1 VIETDNKLI
10 GMAVFVI
17 ALILAMAWA
26 VTAQAED
33 ATQLSP
39 GQVYVK
45 VIDEDGNAVANA
57 TVQAITNTSQIA
69 VTGLTNAKGVA
80 ILTIGTNFTGIIKV
94 TADDYKTA
102 QVNITFNNTK
112 SYAYTFILKKDTSD
126 YVDKAKD
133 FYNEH
138 KTAVI
143 AGGAII
149 FLLLILAVMGSSK
162 KIRW

>member
-1 VIETDNKLI
+1 MVGLK
-10 GMAVFVI
+10 A
-17 ALILAMAWA
+17 
-26 VTAQAED
+26 
-33 ATQLSP
+33 
-39 GQVYVK
+39 
-45 VIDEDGNAVANA
+45 
-57 TVQAITNTSQIA
+57 
-69 VTGLTNAKGVA
+69 GLTNAKGVA